1 LILFELFNDERNP
14 IYQALEISNGARQY
28 NFLNSIILACLEAK
42 KPFLSQYILK
52 ALNFQA
58 IACLHVNAGEYRPC
72 AVKVGSHTPPDFY
85 RVPAL
90 MDDFV
95 NEVNRNWGTA
105 DSVVLATYV
114 LWRLN
119 HIHPFING
127 NGRTARAACYFILCI
142 AAGGWLRGDTILPE
156 LIRQNHDE
164 YTAALVA
171 ADQSL
176 ATGTFDMS
184 ILHAFI
190 SRLLNEQLMSV
201 QPAANGPSTD
211 GTPDGP
217 EPQT

>member
-1 LILFELFNDERNP
+1 
-14 IYQALEISNGARQY
+14 
-28 NFLNSIILACLEAK
+28 
-42 KPFLSQYILK
+42 
-52 ALNFQA
+52 
-58 IACLHVNAGEYRPC
+58 
-72 AVKVGSHTPPDFY
+72 
-85 RVPAL
+85 
-90 MDDFV
+90 M
-95 NEVNRNWGTA
+95 
-105 DSVVLATYV
+105 LATYV

-184 ILHAFI
+184 ILHAFV
-190 SRLLNEQLMSV
+190 SSSLLKNSDQNAICAIIESG
-201 QPAANGPSTD
+201 AAVA
-211 GTPDGP
+211 
-217 EPQT
+217 